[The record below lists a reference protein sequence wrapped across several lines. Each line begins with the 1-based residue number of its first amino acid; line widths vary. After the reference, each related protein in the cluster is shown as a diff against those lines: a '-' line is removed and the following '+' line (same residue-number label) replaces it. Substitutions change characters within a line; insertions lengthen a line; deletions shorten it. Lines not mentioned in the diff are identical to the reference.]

1 MVRIAHMTT
10 MFFSYIK
17 VALLYSIYY
26 NLMHTVSNHYL
37 FLRGSLTLELEHSM
51 LLYKP
56 EISNI
61 SLHVDFISSE
71 DNFSHFL
78 KELWPPNSIFG
89 PSWPINGDSGWT
101 KLKLPYSRN
110 VKVTGNL
117 GLEGLLK
124 QTTLFS
130 HYPFQHPPSFFFE
143 WEPDFDFNKCKG
155 PIQV

>member
-1 MVRIAHMTT
+1 MVRIDHKTT
-10 MFFSYIK
+10 MFFSYMK

-26 NLMHTVSNHYL
+26 NLMHTASNHYL

-78 KELWPPNSIFG
+78 KELWPPNPIFD
-89 PSWPINGDSGWT
+89 PSWPINGDS
-101 KLKLPYSRN
+101 
-110 VKVTGNL
+110 
-117 GLEGLLK
+117 GLLK

-130 HYPFQHPPSFFFE
+130 HYPFQHPPSFHFG

-155 PIQV
+155 PSQV